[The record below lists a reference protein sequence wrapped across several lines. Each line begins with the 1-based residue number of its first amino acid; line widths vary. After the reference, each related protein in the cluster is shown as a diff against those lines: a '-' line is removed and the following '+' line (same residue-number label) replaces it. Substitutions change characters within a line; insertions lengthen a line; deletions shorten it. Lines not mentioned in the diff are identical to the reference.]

1 MTRGKEI
8 EPPTL
13 QLVDTSVYLLRRN
26 NSEQQTFSEILSFFT
41 QGIPSLSHP
50 PKRDKPIKVSFQIKS
65 IL

>member
-50 PKRDKPIKVSFQIKS
+50 QREIN
-65 IL
+65 